1 MDYDKLKKAFLKEYD
16 GLFEEFVAKEV
27 VAAIKRDFIKLNKEF
42 KNIQVGLE
50 CMNKHEYLYRDR
62 NSNSWMSHSE
72 LRYVPYF
79 DLEEGAYSLPIFTKI
94 VAKEYGYDFFLRE
107 DMSYDKPTYE
117 CESLRFEPCYFDYFK
132 HYKVVDGQVVVE
144 TDTIIYN
151 GCKIKVEDG
160 AYIAYYYDEYG
171 DLHEEKVYSIE
182 DAEELIDANP
192 YTENGDEYEA

>member
-1 MDYDKLKKAFLKEYD
+1 MDYDKLKNAFLKENEE
-16 GLFEEFVAKEV
+16 LFEVFVRKNV
-27 VAAIKRDFIKLNKEF
+27 VDAIKRDFIKLNKEF

-50 CMNKHEYLYRDR
+50 CMNKHEYLYRDK
-62 NSNSWMSHSE
+62 SCCSWMSHSE
-72 LRYVPYF
+72 LRYTPHF
-79 DLEEGAYSLPIFTKI
+79 DLESEYSLPIFTKI
-94 VAKEYGYDFFLRE
+94 VAEEYGYDFYLLE
-107 DMSYDKPTYE
+107 DMTYNRPAYQ
-117 CESLRFEPCYFDYFK
+117 CESLRFEPYYFDYFK
-132 HYKVVDGQVVVE
+132 HYKVVDGQIVK

-192 YTENGDEYEA
+192 YTENGDEYEE